1 MTHSEHL
8 EFCRL
13 VLALCDNELT
23 ADGCDRLSLLLE
35 GTPAAMDDYLRLVS
49 INADLLEMASAGEL
63 EEASITANA
72 ACTMAATQENQNRST
87 AMEVKRGAAVRRFPV
102 KVWLTGVCLRH
113 PFAAVAIVMLTILV
127 AEAAERLFVW
137 LPGLYH
143 SVSANNQSGM
153 LRAFDGGDQEYWMR
167 GSNPYSGTR
176 RIGSSGYEGGALANV
191 IAIPLPALS
200 EGEFIRASNL
210 SWTYKR
216 REGAPEFS
224 VDLYGLGYVSA
235 GSTPTHVFWE
245 GPVDTA
251 RRTVYGMNGPSQRR
265 VSLIARAAMKP
276 ETPTGRISVQ
286 NVELVRFLQ
295 SLYEDGAKE
304 GDLAV
309 FRLNADVSTTH
320 IARATGYRIVH
331 PPVVPHITEPVEL
344 PILRVRADRPVPS
357 RELKES
363 ESAFADSVLSAQSI
377 AEHWSGGAMRSG
389 DPVVR
394 PGCNY
399 DGIRIVGSSV
409 RENVGVANVLMF
421 TLPPLED
428 VVHVNQACL
437 ELTVD
442 RIEGSPKFSVDLYGL
457 GFLHNG
463 TYRGPC
469 FWEGAPDKSPR
480 QSYGLLGAPDRRI
493 ELIERGV
500 MTPDTKPGRIV
511 IRGEKLA
518 AFLQS
523 LYDDGAQ
530 GGDVVVFRLNADKST
545 RKIKRLTGYC
555 VIHAPALANKTTA
568 EELPN
573 LRVMGQ

>member
-8 EFCRL
+8 EFSRL

-23 ADGCDRLSLLLE
+23 ADGCGRLRLLLE

-49 INADLLEMASAGEL
+49 IHADLLEMASAGEL
-63 EEASITANA
+63 EEASLSANA
-72 ACTMAATQENQNRST
+72 ACAMAATQENQNRST
-87 AMEVKRGAAVRRFPV
+87 AMEVKHGAAVRRFPV

-191 IAIPLPALS
+191 IAIPLPALGD
-200 EGEFIRASNL
+200 GEFIRASNL

-235 GSTPTHVFWE
+235 GSTPSHVFWE
-245 GPVDTA
+245 GPVDTTK
-251 RRTVYGMNGPSQRR
+251 RTVYGMNGPSQRH

-286 NVELVRFLQ
+286 NAELVRFLQ

-304 GDLAV
+304 GDLVV

-320 IARATGYRIVH
+320 IARNG
-331 PPVVPHITEPVEL
+331 L
-344 PILRVRADRPVPS
+344 QNRPS
-357 RELKES
+357 
-363 ESAFADSVLSAQSI
+363 
-377 AEHWSGGAMRSG
+377 SGGAPHHGTCRIADPPRAGRPAGPKQGIERERKRIRRFGALGTIDRGTLVWWG
-389 DPVVR
+389 DAFRR
-394 PGCNY
+394 PGCSA
-399 DGIRIVGSSV
+399 GMQLRWHSH
-409 RENVGVANVLMF
+409 R
-421 TLPPLED
+421 
-428 VVHVNQACL
+428 
-437 ELTVD
+437 
-442 RIEGSPKFSVDLYGL
+442 
-457 GFLHNG
+457 
-463 TYRGPC
+463 
-469 FWEGAPDKSPR
+469 R
-480 QSYGLLGAPDRRI
+480 Q
-493 ELIERGV
+493 
-500 MTPDTKPGRIV
+500 
-511 IRGEKLA
+511 
-518 AFLQS
+518 Q
-523 LYDDGAQ
+523 
-530 GGDVVVFRLNADKST
+530 
-545 RKIKRLTGYC
+545 C
-555 VIHAPALANKTTA
+555 
-568 EELPN
+568 
-573 LRVMGQ
+573 